1 MALFPATAGREIP
14 RPSLDA
20 GATRSYRS
28 TPGIDQGPRPVT
40 PCKGNGSLTPEAM
53 TPRSG
58 TIATD
63 SSAALQ
69 ARFQELVLP
78 HLDRLVSFASRRLGN
93 SADAEDVVQD
103 SFVRA
108 WLGFGELRDESRIR
122 PWLYQI
128 VRSVMSDFRE
138 RRGRREI
145 LAPTLQLEAKEELA
159 VSAEPGPFERLVD
172 SLSTSQ
178 VYEALRML
186 PEGFAAA
193 VELHDIEGFRY
204 HEIAEITGVP
214 LGTVMSRI
222 YRGRKL
228 LAGVIATHA
237 AHWDLNDR
245 WTGMKDRRSRQR
257 TS

>member
-1 MALFPATAGREIP
+1 
-14 RPSLDA
+14 
-20 GATRSYRS
+20 
-28 TPGIDQGPRPVT
+28 
-40 PCKGNGSLTPEAM
+40 M
-53 TPRSG
+53 TIRSG

-63 SSAALQ
+63 SSTALQ

-93 SADAEDVVQD
+93 IADAEDVVQD

-108 WLGFGELRDESRIR
+108 WIGFRELRDESRIR

-128 VRSVMSDFRE
+128 VRSVMNDFRQ
-138 RRGRREI
+138 RRGRREV
-145 LAPTLQLEAKEELA
+145 LAPTLQLEREELA

-172 SLSTSQ
+172 SLSTTQ

-186 PEGFAAA
+186 PESLAAA

-228 LAGVIATHA
+228 LAGVIATDA

-245 WTGMKDRRSRQR
+245 WTGMKDRRTSTR

>member
-1 MALFPATAGREIP
+1 M
-14 RPSLDA
+14 SS
-20 GATRSYRS
+20 RSR
-28 TPGIDQGPRPVT
+28 TQQ
-40 PCKGNGSLTPEAM
+40 A
-53 TPRSG
+53 
-58 TIATD
+58 D
-63 SSAALQ
+63 SSTALQ

-93 SADAEDVVQD
+93 AADAEDVVQD

-108 WLGFGELRDESRIR
+108 WLGFRELRDESRIR

-138 RRGRREI
+138 RRGRREH
-145 LAPTLQLEAKEELA
+145 LAPTMQLEQAREELA
-159 VSAEPGPFERLVD
+159 VSEEPGPFERLVD
-172 SLSTSQ
+172 SISTGQ
-178 VYEALRML
+178 VHEVLRML
-186 PEGFAAA
+186 PESFAIA

-228 LAGVIATHA
+228 LAGLIVTHEA
-237 AHWDLNDR
+237 NWDLAGR
-245 WTGMKDRRSRQR
+245 WSGMKDRRTTKR

>member
-1 MALFPATAGREIP
+1 M
-14 RPSLDA
+14 S
-20 GATRSYRS
+20 
-28 TPGIDQGPRPVT
+28 
-40 PCKGNGSLTPEAM
+40 
-53 TPRSG
+53 PRSR
-58 TIATD
+58 TLPSD
-63 SSAALQ
+63 SSTALQ

-93 SADAEDVVQD
+93 TADAEDVVQD

-128 VRSVMSDFRE
+128 VRSVISDFRE

-145 LAPTLQLEAKEELA
+145 LAPTLQLDPAREELA
-159 VSAEPGPFERLVD
+159 VSEEPGPFERLVD
-172 SLSTSQ
+172 SIGTGQ

-186 PEGFAAA
+186 PEPFAVA

-204 HEIAEITGVP
+204 HEIAEITSVP

-228 LAGVIATHA
+228 LAALIVTHA
-237 AHWDLNDR
+237 ANWDLTDR
-245 WTGMKDRRSRQR
+245 WTGMKERR
-257 TS
+257 TSKRPS